1 MLTKN
6 YLAIYA
12 KSFNWAGFFLPKK
25 IYDKCSALYDF
36 CRVAD
41 NIADDENKIK
51 VKKDNFI
58 KFRNNFVNKNYDDP
72 VIKNMWDLINEFS
85 ISTKIVDDLFEGIN
99 SDIKDSVKLNS
110 KKELLIY
117 SYRVAGTVGLMMAKI
132 LNVHKEQSLK
142 SAIDLG
148 IAMQLTNISRD
159 VIEDKKNNRF
169 YIGESFEEIK
179 TTIKLSEQFYKNSF
193 YSIKEIPLSFRFSIL
208 VARRVYRKIGY
219 KILNKQNIDN
229 YKKSGKIYV
238 SNIEKI
244 IETLLSIFDLIKLS
258 LISKN
263 DDNIEHDHDLIN
275 EEINLNERI

>member
-25 IYDKCSALYDF
+25 TYEKCSALYDF
-36 CRVAD
+36 CREAD
-41 NIADDENKIK
+41 NIADDENKIEI
-51 VKKDNFI
+51 KKDNFI
-58 KFRNNFVNKNYDDP
+58 KFKNNFINKNYDDP
-72 VIKNMWDLINEFS
+72 VIKNMWDLINEFN
-85 ISTKIVDDLFEGIN
+85 ISTKIIDDLFEGIN
-99 SDIKDSVKLNS
+99 SDIKENVKLNS

-159 VIEDKKNNRF
+159 VMEDKKNNRF
-169 YIGESFEEIK
+169 YINESFEDIK
-179 TTIKLSEQFYKNSF
+179 TTIKLSEKFYENSF

-219 KILNKQNIDN
+219 KILNKQNIEN

-244 IETLLSIFDLIKLS
+244 IETFLSIFDLIKLS

-263 DDNIEHDHDLIN
+263 DDNINHDHNLIN

>member
-1 MLTKN
+1 
-6 YLAIYA
+6 
-12 KSFNWAGFFLPKK
+12 
-25 IYDKCSALYDF
+25 
-36 CRVAD
+36 
-41 NIADDENKIK
+41 
-51 VKKDNFI
+51 
-58 KFRNNFVNKNYDDP
+58 
-72 VIKNMWDLINEFS
+72 MWDLINEFN
-85 ISTKIVDDLFEGIN
+85 ISTKIVDDLFQGIN
-99 SDIKDSVKLNS
+99 SDIKDNIKLNS
-110 KKELLIY
+110 KKEILIY
-117 SYRVAGTVGLMMAKI
+117 SYRVAGTIGLMMAKI
-132 LNVHKEQSLK
+132 LNVSKEQSLK

-169 YIGESFEEIK
+169 YINESFEDIK
-179 TTIKLSEQFYKNSF
+179 TTIKLSEQFYENSF

-219 KILNKQNIDN
+219 KILNKQNIEN

-244 IETLLSIFDLIKLS
+244 IETFLSIFDLIKLS

-263 DDNIEHDHDLIN
+263 DDNINHDHNLIN

>member
-25 IYDKCSALYDF
+25 TYEKCSALYDF
-36 CRVAD
+36 CREAD
-41 NIADDENKIK
+41 NIADDANKIEI
-51 VKKDNFI
+51 KKDNFI

-99 SDIKDSVKLNS
+99 SDIKENVKLNS

-159 VIEDKKNNRF
+159 VMEDKKNNRF
-169 YIGESFEEIK
+169 YINESFEDIE
-179 TTIKLSEQFYKNSF
+179 TTIKLSEKFYENSF

-219 KILNKQNIDN
+219 KILNKQNIEN

-244 IETLLSIFDLIKLS
+244 IETFLSIFDLIKLS

-263 DDNIEHDHDLIN
+263 DDNINHDHNLIN

>member
-25 IYDKCSALYDF
+25 TYEKCSALYDF
-36 CRVAD
+36 CREAD
-41 NIADDENKIK
+41 NIADDENNIEI
-51 VKKDNFI
+51 KKDNFI

-72 VIKNMWDLINEFS
+72 IIKNMWDLINEFS

-99 SDIKDSVKLNS
+99 SDIKENVKLNS

-159 VIEDKKNNRF
+159 VMEDKKNNRF
-169 YIGESFEEIK
+169 YINESFEDIK
-179 TTIKLSEQFYKNSF
+179 TTIKLSEKFYENSF

-219 KILNKQNIDN
+219 KILNKQNIEN

-244 IETLLSIFDLIKLS
+244 IETFLSIFDLIKLS

-263 DDNIEHDHDLIN
+263 DDNINHDHNLIN

>member
-25 IYDKCSALYDF
+25 TYEKCSALYDF
-36 CRVAD
+36 CREAD
-41 NIADDENKIK
+41 NIADDENNIEI
-51 VKKDNFI
+51 KKDNFI

-99 SDIKDSVKLNS
+99 SDIKENVKLNS

-159 VIEDKKNNRF
+159 VMEDKKSNRF
-169 YIGESFEEIK
+169 YINENFEDIK
-179 TTIKLSEQFYKNSF
+179 TTIKLSEKFYENSF

-219 KILNKQNIDN
+219 KILNKQNIEN

-244 IETLLSIFDLIKLS
+244 IETFLSIFDLIKLS
-258 LISKN
+258 LINKN
-263 DDNIEHDHDLIN
+263 DDNINHDHNLIN

>member
-25 IYDKCSALYDF
+25 TYEKCSALYDF
-36 CRVAD
+36 CREAD
-41 NIADDENKIK
+41 NIADDENKIEI
-51 VKKDNFI
+51 KKDNFI
-58 KFRNNFVNKNYDDP
+58 KFKNNFVNKNYDDP

-99 SDIKDSVKLNS
+99 SDIKENVKLNS

-159 VIEDKKNNRF
+159 VMEDKKNNRF
-169 YIGESFEEIK
+169 YINESFEDIK
-179 TTIKLSEQFYKNSF
+179 NTIKLSEQFYENSF

-219 KILNKQNIDN
+219 KILNKQNIEN

-244 IETLLSIFDLIKLS
+244 IETFLSIFDLIKLS

-263 DDNIEHDHDLIN
+263 DDNINHDHNLIN

>member
-25 IYDKCSALYDF
+25 TYEKCSALYDF
-36 CRVAD
+36 CREAD
-41 NIADDENKIK
+41 NIADDENKIEI
-51 VKKDNFI
+51 KKDNFI
-58 KFRNNFVNKNYDDP
+58 KFKNNFINKNYDDP
-72 VIKNMWDLINEFS
+72 VIKNMWDLIDEFN

-99 SDIKDSVKLNS
+99 SDINENVKLNS

-159 VIEDKKNNRF
+159 VMEDKKNKRF
-169 YIGESFEEIK
+169 YINESFEDIK
-179 TTIKLSEQFYKNSF
+179 TTIELSEKFYENSF

-219 KILNKQNIDN
+219 KILNKQNIEN

-244 IETLLSIFDLIKLS
+244 IETFLSIFDLIKLS
-258 LISKN
+258 LINKN
-263 DDNIEHDHDLIN
+263 DDNINHDHNLIN

>member
-25 IYDKCSALYDF
+25 TYEKCSALYDF
-36 CRVAD
+36 CREAD
-41 NIADDENKIK
+41 NIADDENKIE

-72 VIKNMWDLINEFS
+72 VIKNMWNLINEFS

-99 SDIKDSVKLNS
+99 SDIKENVQLNS

-132 LNVHKEQSLK
+132 LNVRKQQSLK

-159 VIEDKKNNRF
+159 LIEDKRNNRF
-169 YIGESFEEIK
+169 YINESFKDIE
-179 TTIKLSEQFYKNSF
+179 TTIQLSEKFYENSF
-193 YSIKEIPLSFRFSIL
+193 YSIREIPLSLRFSIL

-219 KILNKQNIDN
+219 KILNKKNLEN
-229 YKKSGKIYV
+229 YKNSGKIYV

-244 IETLLSIFDLIKLS
+244 IETLLSVFDLIKLS

-263 DDNIEHDHDLIN
+263 DDNIKHDHDLIY

>member
-25 IYDKCSALYDF
+25 TYEKCSALYDF
-36 CRVAD
+36 CREAD
-41 NIADDENKIK
+41 NIADDANKIEI
-51 VKKDNFI
+51 KKDNFI

-72 VIKNMWDLINEFS
+72 IIKNMWDLINEFS

-99 SDIKDSVKLNS
+99 SDIKENVKLNS

-159 VIEDKKNNRF
+159 VMEDKKNNRF
-169 YIGESFEEIK
+169 YINESFEDIK
-179 TTIKLSEQFYKNSF
+179 TTIKLSEKFYENSF

-219 KILNKQNIDN
+219 KILNKQNIEN

-244 IETLLSIFDLIKLS
+244 IETFLSIFDLIKLS
-258 LISKN
+258 LINKN
-263 DDNIEHDHDLIN
+263 DDNINHDHNLIN

>member
-25 IYDKCSALYDF
+25 TYEKCSALYDF
-36 CRVAD
+36 CREVD
-41 NIADDENKIK
+41 NIADDENKIEI
-51 VKKDNFI
+51 KKDNFI
-58 KFRNNFVNKNYDDP
+58 NFRNNFDNKNYDNP

-99 SDIKDSVKLNS
+99 SDIKENVKLNS

-159 VIEDKKNNRF
+159 VMEDKKNNRF
-169 YIGESFEEIK
+169 YINESFEDIK
-179 TTIKLSEQFYKNSF
+179 NTIKLSEQFYENSF

-219 KILNKQNIDN
+219 KILNKQNIEN

-244 IETLLSIFDLIKLS
+244 IETFLSIFDLIKLS

-263 DDNIEHDHDLIN
+263 DDNINHDHNLIN

>member
-1 MLTKN
+1 MSSKN

-12 KSFNWAGFFLPKK
+12 KSFNWAGFFLPTKTYK
-25 IYDKCSALYDF
+25 KCSALYDF
-36 CRVAD
+36 CREAD
-41 NIADDENKIK
+41 NIADDENNMK

-99 SDIKDSVKLNS
+99 SDIKENVKLNS

-159 VIEDKKNNRF
+159 VMEDKKSNRF
-169 YIGESFEEIK
+169 YINESFEDIK
-179 TTIKLSEQFYKNSF
+179 TTIKLSEKFYENSF

-219 KILNKQNIDN
+219 KILNKQNIEN

-244 IETLLSIFDLIKLS
+244 IETFLSIFDLIKLS
-258 LISKN
+258 LINKN
-263 DDNIEHDHDLIN
+263 DDNINHDHNLIN

>member
-12 KSFNWAGFFLPKK
+12 KSFNWAGFFFTKK
-25 IYDKCSALYDF
+25 KPNEKCSALYDF
-36 CRVAD
+36 CREAD
-41 NIADDENKIK
+41 NIADDENKIE

-58 KFRNNFVNKNYDDP
+58 KFRNNFINKNYDDP

-99 SDIKDSVKLNS
+99 SDIKENVKLNS

-132 LNVHKEQSLK
+132 LNVQKEQSLK

-159 VIEDKKNNRF
+159 VMEDKKIIDF
-169 YIGESFEEIK
+169 ISMKVLK
-179 TTIKLSEQFYKNSF
+179 T
-193 YSIKEIPLSFRFSIL
+193 
-208 VARRVYRKIGY
+208 
-219 KILNKQNIDN
+219 
-229 YKKSGKIYV
+229 
-238 SNIEKI
+238 
-244 IETLLSIFDLIKLS
+244 
-258 LISKN
+258 
-263 DDNIEHDHDLIN
+263 
-275 EEINLNERI
+275 

>member
-6 YLAIYA
+6 YLATYA
-12 KSFNWAGFFLPKK
+12 KSFNWAGFFLPKQTYK
-25 IYDKCSALYDF
+25 KCSALYDF
-36 CRVAD
+36 CREAD
-41 NIADDENKIK
+41 NIADDENKIEI
-51 VKKDNFI
+51 KKDNFA

-72 VIKNMWDLINEFS
+72 IIKNMWGLINEFS

-99 SDIKDSVKLNS
+99 SDIKENVKLNS

-159 VIEDKKNNRF
+159 VMEDKKNNRF
-169 YIGESFEEIK
+169 YINESFEDIK
-179 TTIKLSEQFYKNSF
+179 TTIKLSEKFYENSF

-219 KILNKQNIDN
+219 KILNKQNIEN

-244 IETLLSIFDLIKLS
+244 IETFLSIFDLIKLS

-263 DDNIEHDHDLIN
+263 DDNINHDHNLIN

>member
-25 IYDKCSALYDF
+25 TYEKCSALYDF
-36 CRVAD
+36 CREAD
-41 NIADDENKIK
+41 NIADDTNKIEI
-51 VKKDNFI
+51 KKDNFI

-99 SDIKDSVKLNS
+99 SDIKENVKLNS

-132 LNVHKEQSLK
+132 LNVHKKQSLK

-159 VIEDKKNNRF
+159 VMEDKKSNRF
-169 YIGESFEEIK
+169 YINESFEDIK
-179 TTIKLSEQFYKNSF
+179 TTIKLSEKFYENSF

-219 KILNKQNIDN
+219 KILNKQNIEN

-244 IETLLSIFDLIKLS
+244 IETFLSIFDLIKLS
-258 LISKN
+258 LINKN
-263 DDNIEHDHDLIN
+263 DDNINHDHNLIN

>member
-25 IYDKCSALYDF
+25 TYEKCSALYDF
-36 CRVAD
+36 CREAD
-41 NIADDENKIK
+41 NIADDENNIEI
-51 VKKDNFI
+51 KKDNFI

-72 VIKNMWDLINEFS
+72 IIKNMWSLINEFS

-99 SDIKDSVKLNS
+99 SDIKENVKLNS

-159 VIEDKKNNRF
+159 VMEDKKNNRF
-169 YIGESFEEIK
+169 YINESFEDIK
-179 TTIKLSEQFYKNSF
+179 NTIKLSEKFYENSF

-219 KILNKQNIDN
+219 KILNKQNIEN

-244 IETLLSIFDLIKLS
+244 IETFLSIFDLIKLS

-263 DDNIEHDHDLIN
+263 DDNINHDHNLIN

>member
-25 IYDKCSALYDF
+25 TYEKCSALYDF
-36 CRVAD
+36 CREVD
-41 NIADDENKIK
+41 NIADDENNIEI
-51 VKKDNFI
+51 KKDIFI

-99 SDIKDSVKLNS
+99 SDIKENVKLNS

-159 VIEDKKNNRF
+159 VMEDKKSNRF
-169 YIGESFEEIK
+169 YINESFEDIQN
-179 TTIKLSEQFYKNSF
+179 TIKLSEKYYENSF

-219 KILNKQNIDN
+219 KILNKQNIEN
-229 YKKSGKIYV
+229 YKKSGNIYV

-244 IETLLSIFDLIKLS
+244 IETFLSIFDLIKLS

-263 DDNIEHDHDLIN
+263 DDNINHDHNLIN

>member
-25 IYDKCSALYDF
+25 TYEKCSSLYDF
-36 CRVAD
+36 CREVD
-41 NIADDENKIK
+41 NIADDENKIEI
-51 VKKDNFI
+51 KKDNFI

-99 SDIKDSVKLNS
+99 SDIKENVKLNS

-117 SYRVAGTVGLMMAKI
+117 SYKVAGTVGLMMAKI

-159 VIEDKKNNRF
+159 VMEDKKNNRF
-169 YIGESFEEIK
+169 YINESFEDIK
-179 TTIKLSEQFYKNSF
+179 TTIELSEKFYENSF

-219 KILNKQNIDN
+219 KILNKQNIEN

-244 IETLLSIFDLIKLS
+244 IETFLSIFDLIKLS
-258 LISKN
+258 LVNKN
-263 DDNIEHDHDLIN
+263 DDNINHDHNLIN
-275 EEINLNERI
+275 EDINLNERI